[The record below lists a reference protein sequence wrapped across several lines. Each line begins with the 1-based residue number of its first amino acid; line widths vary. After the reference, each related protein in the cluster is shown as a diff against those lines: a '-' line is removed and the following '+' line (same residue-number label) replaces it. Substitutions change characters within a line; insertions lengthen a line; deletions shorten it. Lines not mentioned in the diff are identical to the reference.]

1 LDDLP
6 VSIVDLAL
14 VGVLAISALLAF
26 VRGFV
31 REVLSIGAWIGAIV
45 VTIYAFPH
53 AQPFMREQI
62 DIALLADAVTGLA
75 IFIVALVILTVISN
89 ALSRNVRDSALG
101 AVDRSLGLLFGLVRG
116 AVLICAAYLAM
127 SWAIPK
133 EEDRP
138 DWILNARSEPLVER
152 GAEFL
157 ASLLP
162 AEIIQEGEET
172 ADGLVDDAEQ
182 LLEAGEAV
190 ETLTG
195 TGTGSDTE
203 EADTGTESDAAET
216 PPSGYKDAE
225 RNDLER
231 LIESTE

>member
-6 VSIVDLAL
+6 VSVVDLAL
-14 VGVLAISALLAF
+14 VAVLAISALLAF
-26 VRGFV
+26 FRGFV

-45 VTIYAFPH
+45 ATIYAFPY
-53 AQPFMREQI
+53 AQPYMREQI
-62 DIALLADAVTGLA
+62 EIALLADAVTGLA
-75 IFIVALVILTVISN
+75 IFIVALVILTVISHS
-89 ALSRNVRDSALG
+89 LSRNVRDSALG
-101 AVDRSLGLLFGLVRG
+101 AVDRSLGLLFGLLRG

-127 SWAIPK
+127 SWAIPM

-138 DWILNARSEPLVER
+138 EWILNARSTPLVAQ

-162 AEIIQEGEET
+162 ADIVQEGEET
-172 ADGLVDDAEQ
+172 ADGLVDDAER
-182 LLEAGEAV
+182 LIEAGEAV
-190 ETLTG
+190 DALS
-195 TGTGSDTE
+195 GTGSDGAA
-203 EADTGTESDAAET
+203 ADPDSDAAET

-225 RNDLER
+225 RNDLDR

>member
-1 LDDLP
+1 MDDLP
-6 VSIVDLAL
+6 ISIVDLAL
-14 VGVLAISALLAF
+14 IGVLILSALLAF

-45 VTIYAFPH
+45 ATIYAFPY
-53 AQPFMREQI
+53 AQPYVREQI
-62 DIALLADAVTGLA
+62 EIALLADAVTGLA
-75 IFIVALVILTVISN
+75 IFIVALVILTVISH
-89 ALSRNVRDSALG
+89 ALSRNVRDSSLG

-138 DWILNARSEPLVER
+138 AWILNARATPLVER

-162 AEIIQEGEET
+162 AEILQDGEDT
-172 ADGLVDDAEQ
+172 AGGLRNDAEQ

-195 TGTGSDTE
+195 TGSGESETGSN
-203 EADTGTESDAAET
+203 SDAAET
-216 PPSGYKDAE
+216 PPDGYKDAE
-225 RNDLER
+225 RNDLDR

>member
-1 LDDLP
+1 MDDLP

-14 VGVLAISALLAF
+14 IGVLILSALLAF

-45 VTIYAFPH
+45 ATIYAFPY
-53 AQPFMREQI
+53 AQPYVREQI
-62 DIALLADAVTGLA
+62 EIALLADAVTGLA
-75 IFIVALVILTVISN
+75 IFIVALVILTVISH
-89 ALSRNVRDSALG
+89 ALSRNVRDSSLG

-138 DWILNARSEPLVER
+138 TWILNARSTPLVER

-162 AEIIQEGEET
+162 AEIMQEGEDT
-172 ADGLVDDAEQ
+172 AGGLRNDAEQ

-195 TGTGSDTE
+195 TGDTESGSD
-203 EADTGTESDAAET
+203 SDAAAT

-225 RNDLER
+225 RNDLDR